1 MLEERMVGRLCLADQ
16 QEEHLRRW
24 LDCFTLMQEDSWPCV
39 FLGGHVKNQISHN
52 GQGWRRQYVLWS
64 SKSWRSQLGPGKS
77 DQGPQQNGGKT
88 QKCKK
93 YLCWRLNS
101 TICQDPTKMQNR
113 FAGLDS
119 SEQSSAP
126 QGYDGRGSGGRFGRG
141 GAYTGTAVKQIQRC
155 TSVKHLRLVHTYTLE
170 HTGRNSRG
178 GSSEQERSADRR
190 GNGRA
195 EAAQSVCRD
204 QSFHQ
209 CCCWGFF
216 YLASD
221 SRCET
226 SWVPSQ
232 LGLSQLWD
240 PTHLFRSWSAPL
252 SNNLSSSVLNALRWI
267 TSCLC
272 REKTRHQEV
281 QAWWPRKRFE
291 NYDSFTDCSLMEWW
305 TVICD
310 PSKSLSTEKPC

>member
-24 LDCFTLMQEDSWPCV
+24 LDYFTLMQEDSWPCV

-93 YLCWRLNS
+93 YLCWRWNS

-141 GAYTGTAVKQIQRC
+141 GAYTGTTVKQMQRYI
-155 TSVKHLRLVHTYTLE
+155 SVIHLDLYTYTLE
-170 HTGRNSRG
+170 HTPCHRPQLSRRIQWAG
-178 GSSEQERSADRR
+178 EERR
-190 GNGRA
+190 
-195 EAAQSVCRD
+195 Q
-204 QSFHQ
+204 
-209 CCCWGFF
+209 
-216 YLASD
+216 
-221 SRCET
+221 
-226 SWVPSQ
+226 
-232 LGLSQLWD
+232 
-240 PTHLFRSWSAPL
+240 
-252 SNNLSSSVLNALRWI
+252 
-267 TSCLC
+267 
-272 REKTRHQEV
+272 K
-281 QAWWPRKRFE
+281 RKRQ
-291 NYDSFTDCSLMEWW
+291 SGGGAVGL
-305 TVICD
+305 
-310 PSKSLSTEKPC
+310 